1 MSNTKDFVIENGIL
15 IKYIGAGGD
24 VVIPMGVAEIA
35 SFAFNPYLDGIA
47 IKHYDGRKNIK
58 SVVIPEGVVKIGE
71 RAFTNCENLKKV
83 TAPQSL
89 TRVGANAF
97 FRTAWQEKQ
106 NGFITLN
113 SVLVAYSGDDSKVI
127 IPEGITA
134 IADGV
139 FESHREITSV
149 QIPQTV
155 TSIGSQAFCRC

>member
-24 VVIPMGVAEIA
+24 VVIPIGVAEIA

-47 IKHYDGRKNIK
+47 IKHYDGRKSIK
-58 SVVIPEGVVKIGE
+58 SVVIPEGVVKIGKS
-71 RAFTNCENLKKV
+71 AFANCENLKIV

-89 TRVGANAF
+89 TKVEANAF

-113 SVLVAYSGDDSKVI
+113 SV
-127 IPEGITA
+127 
-134 IADGV
+134 
-139 FESHREITSV
+139 
-149 QIPQTV
+149 
-155 TSIGSQAFCRC
+155 